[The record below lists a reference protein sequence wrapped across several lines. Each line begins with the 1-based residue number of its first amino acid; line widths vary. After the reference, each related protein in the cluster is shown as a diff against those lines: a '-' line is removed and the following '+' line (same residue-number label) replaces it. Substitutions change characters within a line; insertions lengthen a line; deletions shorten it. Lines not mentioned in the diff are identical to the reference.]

1 MDLARIFSGIKGYE
15 ILKWLQLVRKLAD
28 EAVLSFWKR
37 GYNFSLVFIHL
48 MTNDIHCGQNW
59 LTAKLSRHID
69 LHSATSLRT
78 KYILGW
84 AVESLR
90 SQAEMCDMGL
100 SNWECRL

>member
-37 GYNFSLVFIHL
+37 GYNFSLVFMHL

-78 KYILGW
+78 KYLLGMGCRILEISSWDVWYGIKQ
-84 AVESLR
+84 LR
-90 SQAEMCDMGL
+90 V
-100 SNWECRL
+100 